1 MANVRN
7 SKSLVTHPTSKQMSE
22 EKQETASITPGL
34 IRFSIGTE
42 TIGDIIGDLRYAL
55 KVAVAQSGV

>member
-1 MANVRN
+1 M
-7 SKSLVTHPTSKQMSE
+7 VTHPTSKQMSE